1 MLLSRS
7 LFRTLPLTAAVAL
20 AFASGA
26 QAQSLVEMYDAAR
39 GYDAGFISAK
49 AQFEANLARANQ
61 SLGGILPNIAVSVSQ
76 VRTDFQRQSQG
87 TEKTAV
93 TELETK
99 TTAATLVQPDRKS
112 VV

>member
-1 MLLSRS
+1 MSLSRTV
-7 LFRTLPLTAAVAL
+7 FRTLPVTAAVML
-20 AFASGA
+20 AFASNA
-26 QAQSLVEMYDAAR
+26 QAQSLVEMYEAAR

-76 VRTDFQRQSQG
+76 VRTDFQRQAEGAAKS
-87 TEKTAV
+87 AI

-99 TTAATLVQPDRKS
+99 TKPN
-112 VV
+112 